1 MKKNGFI
8 ATSILYSFFLVFIS
22 LFVAL
27 ILTYIHNQLLVDK
40 INEKAES
47 TLANINNTKLCDIKI
62 GDYVSFNTDSNLYVK
77 DLDPD
82 ANVSATLKAKQGY
95 IPLNSS
101 AKWIVSSK
109 VDNND
114 GTVTLTF
121 LGDLTAIK
129 RSVITQYGTSR
140 VPKAQNITI
149 DVFNEMDG
157 VTKNQY
163 GGTENAFVNSIQ
175 YKNSSIKIDLVNDNI
190 LSNIRNNS
198 DLDVNIKDDIFN
210 VGESY
215 IVKHTD
221 TSSAFSS
228 YTGSYYL
235 YKLYTFS
242 NYKNSSLTDVN
253 NILNNYCKAQMSSD
267 GIVSYDSSNAFGY
280 LSLSGSSEYDA
291 DDRSLTQNK
300 YARYCYYSSPV
311 PYVHSSSEMIVGFD
325 ENETSGDL
333 IANIS
338 LDSNILRPYMTITV
352 NKDDTNSYLNSGKG
366 SKENPYV
373 MMNGVKAS

>member
-40 INEKAES
+40 INEKAEN
-47 TLANINNTKLCDIKI
+47 TLANINNTKLSDIKI

-82 ANVSATLKAKQGY
+82 ANVSATLKAKPGY

-101 AKWIVSSK
+101 AKWIVSNK

-129 RSVITQYGTSR
+129 RSVITQYGSSR
-140 VPKAQNITI
+140 VPKVQNISI
-149 DVFNEMDG
+149 DVFNEMNG
-157 VTKNQY
+157 IVKNQY
-163 GGTENAFVNSIQ
+163 GGTENAFVKSIQ
-175 YKNSSIKIDLVNDNI
+175 YKNDTMKIDLINDAI
-190 LSNIRNNS
+190 LSSLRNNTNI
-198 DLDVNIKDDIFN
+198 DVNIRDDFFN
-210 VGESY
+210 VGEAY
-215 IVKHTD
+215 VVKHTD
-221 TSSAFSS
+221 TSQTN

-235 YKLYTFS
+235 YRIYNFS
-242 NYKNSSLTDVN
+242 NYKNSSLDDVN
-253 NILNNYCKAQMSSD
+253 KILNSYCNAQMISD
-267 GIVSYDSSNAFGY
+267 GSVSYNANNTFGY
-280 LSLSGSSEYDA
+280 LSISNSSDF
-291 DDRSLTQNK
+291 DSDNRSLTQTK
-300 YARYCYYSSPV
+300 YARYCFYSSPV
-311 PYVHSSSEMIVGFD
+311 PYTHSSSEMIVGFD

-333 IANIS
+333 ISNIS
-338 LDSNILRPYMTITV
+338 LNSNILRPYMTVTV
-352 NKDDTNSYLNSGKG
+352 NKSDENSYLNSGKG

-373 MMNGVKAS
+373 MMDGVKAS